1 MSYATLRPAALEWD
15 AIQETRIKLNNMI
28 RGFERHGR
36 SVPPWLDYDGPQD
49 DQGFPPRGLLQVLEY
64 NERAAVRAV
73 CRAMEGEPW
82 LVRVRDFVESMPG
95 LGPAI
100 FCIVG
105 LLPPLIAFANP
116 AKLWKYLGL
125 HVLTDQ
131 KTADTHPGAVGGR
144 APKRPT
150 CGPGC
155 TKADCP
161 HDRWSF
167 RLKAYAIT
175 RVVGPIG
182 QSRHTEKAIAS
193 ALTREVRLAPESP
206 YLAVLDARDAHTQGT
221 HPEWALERNQKGQLV
236 PKLHYKRDAER
247 YTVKRVWRDLWRAAH
262 GQTVP
267 DTQRTDAD
275 AAPTENG
282 SQTSNVTQGAG
293 AAVHSPGEEAV

>member
-1 MSYATLRPAALEWD
+1 MSYESLRPGALEWD
-15 AIQETRIKLNNMI
+15 AIQQARTKLNNMI
-28 RGFERHGR
+28 RAFERQEPPR
-36 SVPPWLDYDGPQD
+36 PVPLWLENRDGPPEGSILTTLEFQER
-49 DQGFPPRGLLQVLEY
+49 FSLRQVT
-64 NERAAVRAV
+64 A
-73 CRAMEGEPW
+73 AMEGEPW
-82 LVRVRDFVESMPG
+82 LVRVRDFVEATPG

-105 LLPPLIAFANP
+105 LLPPLAKFPNP

-125 HVLTDQ
+125 HVLADHEGTDTQ
-131 KTADTHPGAVGGR
+131 AHGVGGR

-182 QSRHTEKAIAS
+182 QSRHTEKAVAS
-193 ALTREVRLAPESP
+193 ALARGVRLADESP
-206 YLAVLDARDAHTQGT
+206 YLAVLDARLAHTHLT
-221 HPEWALERNQKGQLV
+221 HPEWALERNQKGQPV

-247 YTVKRVWRDLWRAAH
+247 VTVKRVWRDIWRAAH
-262 GQTVP
+262 GQSRA
-267 DTQRTDAD
+267 DTPSCSAD
-275 AAPTENG
+275 AAPTVNG
-282 SQTSNVTQGAG
+282 SQERPVTHPER
-293 AAVHSPGEEAV
+293 AAVPCPGEEAV